1 MAITFRRLYYK
12 YTKCLVITV
21 LLAFFIHIFIA
32 LSFFPSVNDNLLKNN
47 NYASLIRQVD
57 GEVSARKN
65 NFGFSDDEDLQS
77 TNIKPVNK
85 PVTHLR
91 VEELDFKPPCDITSR
106 EAISAIHRAKTQ
118 NCKQQIVN
126 KTCLIQSGNFYAE
139 SLPNYCLNGASKY
152 GKHLGCYADEKKM
165 RLLSGFYGNY
175 ANTNS
180 PAACLD
186 ICIQAGFMYA
196 GVQYA

>member
-1 MAITFRRLYYK
+1 M
-12 YTKCLVITV
+12 ITV
-21 LLAFFIHIFIA
+21 LLTFFVHIFIA
-32 LSFFPSVNDNLLKNN
+32 LFFFPSVNDNLLTKS
-47 NYASLIRQVD
+47 NYVPGNARSVD

-65 NFGFSDDEDLQS
+65 NFGYSDDEDLQS
-77 TNIKPVNK
+77 TNNKNLNK
-85 PVTHLR
+85 PATHLR
-91 VEELDFKPPCDITSR
+91 LEELDFKPPCDIKSR

-126 KTCLIQSGNFYAE
+126 KTCLIQSGKFYADQ
-139 SLPNYCLNGASKY
+139 LPNLCLRGDAKY
-152 GKHLGCYADEKKM
+152 GRYMGCYTDEKKM

-180 PAACLD
+180 PTTCLD
-186 ICIQAGFMYA
+186 ICVQAGFMYA